1 MEEPNGVLND
11 ADFLFKVGIGAH
23 ASVGNAEEL
32 VIAGNFKQHDVAH
45 E

>member
-23 ASVGNAEEL
+23 ASVGNAEEF
-32 VIAGNFKQHDVAH
+32 VVTGNFKQHDVAH